1 MIVPLSLMTLCPP
14 VALTVPLKVPVAP
27 ANPPVPP
34 MIVSVSV
41 PDAGSAG
48 FWTQAPLLKV
58 SKAMIEPA
66 ARVIVRGTRLGTRFQ
81 NGTGAKV
88 RISFAD
94 RLVR

>member
-1 MIVPLSLMTLCPP
+1 
-14 VALTVPLKVPVAP
+14 
-27 ANPPVPP
+27 

-48 FWTQAPLLKV
+48 FWTHWPGQAPLLKV

-88 RISFAD
+88 RTTFAD

>member
-1 MIVPLSLMTLCPP
+1 MTLWPP

-27 ANPPVPP
+27 ANTPVPP

-48 FWTQAPLLKV
+48 FWTHWPGQAPLLKV

-66 ARVIVRGTRLGTRFQ
+66 ARVIVHAVHGWGLDFRTAQVPRY
-81 NGTGAKV
+81 APP
-88 RISFAD
+88 FAD

>member
-1 MIVPLSLMTLCPP
+1 MTLWPP

-66 ARVIVRGTRLGTRFQ
+66 ARVIVHAVHGWGLDFRTAQVPRY
-81 NGTGAKV
+81 APP
-88 RISFAD
+88 FAD